1 MSEEKPLVYLILGA
15 AGSGRREIVA
25 DVIDGGMD
33 KDASPVV
40 FVAEGE
46 IESSPDSLKPV
57 AWRWNDAGEIDPSWP
72 AGATV
77 GFFISDGRGNP
88 VDQVEAFKP
97 WMAAQGV
104 ELARVVCVIHC
115 NLIAAHEPLMV
126 WHDSCIQFT
135 DIALLNRREHVDN
148 KWLSDYQSRFAK
160 RYIPCLVEM
169 MKKGRVKNP
178 GLVLDQQTR
187 RISHW
192 FDADETD
199 DWKTL
204 VSHLEDVIIEDEAA
218 DDLDEEVTE
227 DEDEYLARHVGGG
240 RKKVI
245 PNIAEYLDL
254 P

>member
-15 AGSGRREIVA
+15 AGSGRREMVA

-46 IESSPDSLKPV
+46 IESSPESLKPV
-57 AWRWNDAGEIDPSWP
+57 TWRWNDATEIDAIWP

-77 GFFISDGRGNP
+77 GFFVSDGRGNP

-115 NLIAAHEPLMV
+115 NLIAAQEPLMA
-126 WHDSCIQFT
+126 WYDACIQFT
-135 DIALLNRREHVDN
+135 DIVLINRRENVEN
-148 KWLSDYQSRFAK
+148 KWLSDFQSRFAK
-160 RYIPCLVEM
+160 RHIPCLVEM

-204 VSHLEDVIIEDEAA
+204 VSHLDDVIIEDEAA
-218 DDLDEEVTE
+218 DDLDEEITE
-227 DEDEYLARHVGGG
+227 DEDEYLARHLGGG